1 MEEGP
6 HPKPGAGSGNRE
18 KIPVDGEEIHRLHI
32 GRTYTVLYD
41 ILEDGMGVLRRR
53 ITVYRRS
60 IRPIWLLNRLPA
72 P

>member
-32 GRTYTVLYD
+32 RRTYTVLYD
-41 ILEDGMGVLRRR
+41 ILEDGMGFCVVGLLS
-53 ITVYRRS
+53 IDEVYDRYGF
-60 IRPIWLLNRLPA
+60 
-72 P
+72 